1 MNAEGKETEY
11 ICIECRQL
19 TSLKLKDPIRCE
31 QCGKNVLYKTRD
43 KTTTVQ
49 LQAL

>member
-1 MNAEGKETEY
+1 MNTEVKATEY
-11 ICIECRQL
+11 ICIECKQL
-19 TSLKLKDPIRCE
+19 TQLKLKDPIRCS

-43 KTTTVQ
+43 KSSPVQ